1 MQRFKNMDDLEKRFT
16 LNLKTK
22 EINSLKGLSIWEPS
36 GKVQ

>member
-22 EINSLKGLSIWEPS
+22 EINSLKGLSI
-36 GKVQ
+36 